1 MRKSDYGKREGVLA
15 ITVRVDLNVRNA
27 SLNALVDG
35 LS

>member
-1 MRKSDYGKREGVLA
+1 MTTGKREEVLA
-15 ITVRVDLNVRNA
+15 ITVRFDLNVITA